1 MPRSKTIQSGRP
13 VRSWEQPFRV
23 ADLFQTYL
31 LMLVLIVIMALFIY
45 NLGYFYGLDWRYMSL
60 LRTRDYY
67 SGTLPGLVLGLILY
81 TSLIVQI
88 LDSSSGPY
96 QKLLHKLRFW
106 WAKYDGP
113 ADSLQQIARLKTELW
128 NSALEQWLLRL
139 QLAKAYGKNTYRKL
153 SRRRGRKVSVERL
166 QRFLAAEKG
175 QYDKLVYKYEL
186 SRKKM
191 WPELKVLGGI
201 ALRIGGWSLLGAA
214 AVAAVYFL
222 FLIPVYG
229 KVWAAAP
236 AYFFGGF
243 FVTVIV
249 LLADLA
255 LRIVHHNR
263 SVLLLTAAVWGS
275 FYCGMLGCRQDLQQR
290 EVRVIDDENREH
302 YLTRAVNRGYF
313 VRSGSEVLFIPKLKA
328 VRLEQ
333 DL

>member
-31 LMLVLIVIMALFIY
+31 PMLVLVVIMALFIY

-128 NSALEQWLLRL
+128 
-139 QLAKAYGKNTYRKL
+139 KL

-255 LRIVHHNR
+255 LRVVHHNR

>member
-1 MPRSKTIQSGRP
+1 MC
-13 VRSWEQPFRV
+13 
-23 ADLFQTYL
+23 
-31 LMLVLIVIMALFIY
+31 
-45 NLGYFYGLDWRYMSL
+45 
-60 LRTRDYY
+60 
-67 SGTLPGLVLGLILY
+67 
-81 TSLIVQI
+81 
-88 LDSSSGPY
+88 
-96 QKLLHKLRFW
+96 
-106 WAKYDGP
+106 
-113 ADSLQQIARLKTELW
+113 
-128 NSALEQWLLRL
+128 
-139 QLAKAYGKNTYRKL
+139 
-153 SRRRGRKVSVERL
+153 
-166 QRFLAAEKG
+166 
-175 QYDKLVYKYEL
+175 
-186 SRKKM
+186 
-191 WPELKVLGGI
+191 PELKVLGGI
-201 ALRIGGWSLLGAA
+201 ALRIGGWSLLGAV

-243 FVTVIV
+243 FVMVIV

>member
-1 MPRSKTIQSGRP
+1 M
-13 VRSWEQPFRV
+13 
-23 ADLFQTYL
+23 
-31 LMLVLIVIMALFIY
+31 
-45 NLGYFYGLDWRYMSL
+45 
-60 LRTRDYY
+60 
-67 SGTLPGLVLGLILY
+67 
-81 TSLIVQI
+81 
-88 LDSSSGPY
+88 
-96 QKLLHKLRFW
+96 
-106 WAKYDGP
+106 
-113 ADSLQQIARLKTELW
+113 
-128 NSALEQWLLRL
+128 
-139 QLAKAYGKNTYRKL
+139 
-153 SRRRGRKVSVERL
+153 
-166 QRFLAAEKG
+166 
-175 QYDKLVYKYEL
+175 
-186 SRKKM
+186 
-191 WPELKVLGGI
+191 
-201 ALRIGGWSLLGAA
+201 
-214 AVAAVYFL
+214 
-222 FLIPVYG
+222 
-229 KVWAAAP
+229 

>member
-31 LMLVLIVIMALFIY
+31 PMLVLIVIMALFIY

-191 WPELKVLGGI
+191 
-201 ALRIGGWSLLGAA
+201 
-214 AVAAVYFL
+214 
-222 FLIPVYG
+222 
-229 KVWAAAP
+229 
-236 AYFFGGF
+236 
-243 FVTVIV
+243 
-249 LLADLA
+249 
-255 LRIVHHNR
+255 
-263 SVLLLTAAVWGS
+263 
-275 FYCGMLGCRQDLQQR
+275 
-290 EVRVIDDENREH
+290 
-302 YLTRAVNRGYF
+302 
-313 VRSGSEVLFIPKLKA
+313 
-328 VRLEQ
+328 
-333 DL
+333 

>member
-31 LMLVLIVIMALFIY
+31 PMLVLIVIMALFIY

-96 QKLLHKLRFW
+96 LKLLHKLRFW

-191 WPELKVLGGI
+191 WPELKVD
-201 ALRIGGWSLLGAA
+201 RKS
-214 AVAAVYFL
+214 
-222 FLIPVYG
+222 
-229 KVWAAAP
+229 
-236 AYFFGGF
+236 
-243 FVTVIV
+243 
-249 LLADLA
+249 
-255 LRIVHHNR
+255 
-263 SVLLLTAAVWGS
+263 
-275 FYCGMLGCRQDLQQR
+275 
-290 EVRVIDDENREH
+290 
-302 YLTRAVNRGYF
+302 TRLNSSHPTTSRMPSSA
-313 VRSGSEVLFIPKLKA
+313 
-328 VRLEQ
+328 
-333 DL
+333 